1 MNTFFVLGMVLVVFA
16 VVGLIITSV
25 CRAQEEALDWLRLP
39 NGDVLCAKCPICWA
53 SEEHMCA
60 SNDFDDPTR
69 YVVGPAALA
78 RERAREKLWRENSK
92 ADICGF
98 CQVQLAVAD
107 TQGSDPAPI
116 CAGCM
121 DYRTT
126 HYPERTPCIPR
137 KAS

>member
-1 MNTFFVLGMVLVVFA
+1 MTTFLVLGMVLVVFA

-39 NGDVLCAKCPICWA
+39 NGDVLCAKCPICGA

-60 SNDFDDPTR
+60 SNDCGDPTR
-69 YVVGPAALA
+69 CVVAPAALA
-78 RERAREKLWRENSK
+78 RERAREKLWRENPK
-92 ADICGF
+92 ADICDF
-98 CQVQLAVAD
+98 CQDTLAVAD
-107 TQGSDPAPI
+107 TQGERSAPI

-121 DYRTT
+121 NIWTT
-126 HYPERTPCIPR
+126 EYPERAPCILR